1 MDREKVTDMDVRA
14 ENLRK
19 EFGGQIVLNGF
30 THTFKEHE
38 TTCITGRSGCG
49 KTTLLRILMGL
60 EKPEQGEVTG
70 MPGRIA
76 AVFQEDRLC
85 ENLSGERNI
94 RLVLPRTVAS
104 GEIREA
110 MKQVGLSDAFDK
122 PVRELSGGMRQRVSV
137 LRALFMDA
145 DLIFMDEPLK
155 GLDENTRKQTISY
168 ILEKTAGKTMIIVTH
183 DKNDIEAFR
192 ALETVEMHSLS

>member
-1 MDREKVTDMDVRA
+1 MDVRA
-14 ENLRK
+14 ENLK
-19 EFGGQIVLNGF
+19 KQYGGQIVLDGF

-49 KTTLLRILMGL
+49 KTTLLHILLGL
-60 EKPEQGEVTG
+60 EKPDQGEVRGKPDRT
-70 MPGRIA
+70 A

-94 RLVLPRTVAS
+94 RLVLPHMADS
-104 GEIREA
+104 GEIQRA
-110 MKQVGLSDAFDK
+110 MKAVGLADAFGK

-145 DLIFMDEPLK
+145 DLIIMDEPMK

-168 ILEKTAGKTMIIVTH
+168 IMEKTAGKTMIIVTH
-183 DKNDIEAFR
+183 DREDIKAFR
-192 ALETVEMHSLS
+192 ALDVVEM

>member
-1 MDREKVTDMDVRA
+1 MNVRA
-14 ENLRK
+14 ENLK
-19 EFGGQIVLNGF
+19 KNYGGQSILDGF
-30 THTFKEHE
+30 TYTFKEHE

-49 KTTLLRILMGL
+49 KTTLLHILLGL
-60 EKPEQGEVTG
+60 ERPDQGSVKG
-70 MPGRIA
+70 MPDRIA

-94 RLVLPRTVAS
+94 RMVLGRRADS
-104 GEIREA
+104 GEIQRA
-110 MKQVGLSDAFDK
+110 MRAVGLADAFDK

-145 DLIFMDEPLK
+145 DLIVMDEPMK

-168 ILEKTAGKTMIIVTH
+168 IMEKTAGKTLIIVTH
-183 DKNDIEAFR
+183 DKEDIEAFH
-192 ALETVEMHSLS
+192 ALDVVEM